1 LAISKKL
8 AVLMG
13 GDLTLESREGEGS
26 TFTFEIEVGVADGLP
41 SVATAECRPVEGR
54 VLLAEDNAVNRR
66 IARVFLENA
75 GFSVDVVENGREAV
89 QAATT
94 GLYALA
100 VMDVQMP
107 EMDGLAAAAEIRR
120 RELAEGAKRLPIV
133 ALTANAM
140 SGDLERCL
148 AAGMDDYLSKPVNQE
163 TMQRK
168 AREWAR
174 REPGSL

>member
-1 LAISKKL
+1 
-8 AVLMG
+8 
-13 GDLTLESREGEGS
+13 
-26 TFTFEIEVGVADGLP
+26 
-41 SVATAECRPVEGR
+41 
-54 VLLAEDNAVNRR
+54 
-66 IARVFLENA
+66 
-75 GFSVDVVENGREAV
+75 
-89 QAATT
+89 
-94 GLYALA
+94 
-100 VMDVQMP
+100 
-107 EMDGLAAAAEIRR
+107 MDGLAAAAEIRR
-120 RELAEGAKRLPIV
+120 RELAAGAKRLPIV

>member
-1 LAISKKL
+1 MAISKKL

-41 SVATAECRPVEGR
+41 LVATAECRPVEGR

-120 RELAEGAKRLPIV
+120 RELAAGAKRLPIV